1 MAEITEAQARRN
13 ADDRTKAAVLAG
25 LDAMRLFLGLPLYN
39 HTPAQIAEMARAAAE
54 GGEKP

>member
-1 MAEITEAQARRN
+1 MSELTEAQARQT
-13 ADDRTKAAVLAG
+13 ADRTKVAVLAG
-25 LDAMRLFLGLPLYN
+25 MDAMRLFLGLPLYN